1 MAQQYISSIGRWVEV
16 PAPKPAWTNPSNI
29 QIGGTQN
36 TAKTTGVGGTISQPQ
51 VPQVQQYSV
60 PEGGGGGGGGE
71 AAGGTAIPTY
81 SPEAYK
87 VNLPAIDWSF
97 NPTEADRLGY
107 TNQATAQAG
116 QEIDPQLQAIAQALQ
131 QYMTQGQNT
140 RNELNPR
147 YTNQSLGI
155 ANIIQ
160 NTMKQGAIDNA
171 IRRGAE
177 NSGWLGS
184 ALESAGQLEVEQRSA
199 LEAQRNQDLAAIAAL
214 EANQAQATGQQQTA
228 LEKLR
233 GQRITTGQAQ
243 LENEAWAR
251 AQQMKESQFNTALG
265 GEQLRA
271 SAYGQNASNQLAGY
285 RTQVGVAMS
294 DADRALQASIAAN
307 EQANAQWNQQYQ
319 TSTDAYNRAKTSN
332 AAALPAVDNSKN
344 YLIPGTIEWYRYNQI
359 QQGGNNTTPAGTT
372 TIGGVTYDIATG
384 EVVK

>member
-1 MAQQYISSIGRWVEV
+1 MAQILSRDRVCKFQQYKSIIKTINRQHTGCSQNNC
-16 PAPKPAWTNPSNI
+16 PMPKVTGGNVTTINNPS
-29 QIGGTQN
+29 T
-36 TAKTTGVGGTISQPQ
+36 TARTTTTGKLCLCTYGGCNYCYT
-51 VPQVQQYSV
+51 
-60 PEGGGGGGGGE
+60 
-71 AAGGTAIPTY
+71 TY
-81 SPEAYK
+81 TPEAYK
-87 VNLPAIDWSF
+87 VNLPTIDWSF
-97 NPTEADRLGY
+97 NPTEEQRLGY
-107 TNQATAQAG
+107 TERATAQAA

-155 ANIIQ
+155 ANIVQ
-160 NTMKQGAIDNA
+160 NTVKQNAIDNA

-184 ALESAGQLEVEQRSA
+184 ALDSAGQLEVEQRSA

-214 EANQAQATGQQQTA
+214 EANQTQATGAQQTA

-251 AQQMKESQFNTALG
+251 AQQEKESQFNSALG

-285 RTQVGVAMS
+285 QTQVGAAMS

-319 TSTDAYNRAKTSN
+319 MSTDAYNRARQGAT
-332 AAALPAVDNSKN
+332 PASVDNSKN

-359 QQGGNNTTPAGTT
+359 QVRLYTKSCYIYRQK
-372 TIGGVTYDIATG
+372 ISS
-384 EVVK
+384 

>member
-1 MAQQYISSIGRWVEV
+1 MAKTWVAEV
-16 PAPKPAWTNPSNI
+16 PAVAGTSKKVRVPYTGPGLNSQGGYDPDMWTYQYKTVTTPGTPAVAGYWT
-29 QIGGTQN
+29 GE
-36 TAKTTGVGGTISQPQ
+36 A
-51 VPQVQQYSV
+51 
-60 PEGGGGGGGGE
+60 GGGKAGGGK
-71 AAGGTAIPTY
+71 AGGGKAGGGATQLPAYT
-81 SPEAYK
+81 PEAYK

-97 NPTEADRLGY
+97 NPTGDQRTGW

-155 ANIIQ
+155 ANIVQ
-160 NTMKQGAIDNA
+160 NTVKQNAIDNA

-184 ALESAGQLEVEQRSA
+184 ALDSAGQLEVEQRGA
-199 LEAQRNQDLAAIAAL
+199 LEAQRNQDLSAIAAL
-214 EANQAQATGQQQTA
+214 EANQTQATGQQQTA

-251 AQQMKESQFNTALG
+251 EQQMKESQFNSALG

-285 RTQVGVAMS
+285 QTQVGAAMS

-319 TSTDAYNRAKTSN
+319 MSTDAYNRARQGAT
-332 AAALPAVDNSKN
+332 PASVDNSKN

-359 QQGGNNTTPAGTT
+359 NNNNT
-372 TIGGVTYDIATG
+372 GGYDPNDPSTW
-384 EVVK
+384 